1 MVSEEMYKELVAG
14 TKRGKKALKKKGYN
28 KKYNKTKMKTNNEKK
43 DMKFRIIQEVR

>member
-28 KKYNKTKMKTNNEKK
+28 KKYNKTKMMSEIDIK
-43 DMKFRIIQEVR
+43 